1 MKIGVRE
8 SQVERDLPER
18 DLPERDLPP
27 SRAVRRKSIPMTPPE
42 DPCRLHGAGRHDRI
56 GSQWEIKFR
65 MSQVRMSV
73 SLARAGH
80 FLSGIAGNT
89 APSLQWP
96 I

>member
-1 MKIGVRE
+1 MKTGVRE
-8 SQVERDLPER
+8 SHLERG
-18 DLPERDLPP
+18 LPP
-27 SRAVRRKSIPMTPPE
+27 SRVVRRKSIPHNAAE
-42 DPCRLHGAGRHDRI
+42 EPCRLHGAGRRDRI

-73 SLARAGH
+73 SLAGAGH